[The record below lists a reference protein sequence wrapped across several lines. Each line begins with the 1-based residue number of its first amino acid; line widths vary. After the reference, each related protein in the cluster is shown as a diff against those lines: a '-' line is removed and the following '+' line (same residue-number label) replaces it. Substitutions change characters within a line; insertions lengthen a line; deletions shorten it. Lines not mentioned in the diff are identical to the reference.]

1 MPKIQVQYLFLHL
14 GSRGPSPCFS
24 LTLEFGTILQTMN
37 AEKKEMAPATRDYT
51 INLHKACHKVYV
63 VCACFEVLK

>member
-1 MPKIQVQYLFLHL
+1 
-14 GSRGPSPCFS
+14 
-24 LTLEFGTILQTMN
+24 MN

-63 VCACFEVLK
+63 VWASVVEKKWFVRLIDICANRWL